1 MARPRKGLNGYINHP
16 SGFMERNKTV
26 ITVGCKNFIEKTA
39 KPRLIRML
47 TQIAQGMVDLIDGA
61 FTPVP
66 PYHRDPESGNAD
78 FPVWHGQLRDATGV
92 AIYDNGRVLK
102 FLPTKK
108 ADEHP
113 QSDRKRGISHIV
125 GREWLERAISEASG
139 MCSKGLW
146 IVLFSSVPYAADVN
160 RIGSPAGRG
169 AMYFDRLSDRQLAD
183 ILFNLEM
190 DPMFEVR

>member
-1 MARPRKGLNGYINHP
+1 MARPRKGLNGYVNHP
-16 SGFMERNKTV
+16 SGFMQRNKTV

-61 FTPVP
+61 FNPWP
-66 PYHRDPESGNAD
+66 SKLPHGGNAD
-78 FPVWHGQLRDATGV
+78 FPVWYGQMHDATGV
-92 AIYDNGRVLK
+92 AIYNDGAVVK

-108 ADEHP
+108 ALDSQP
-113 QSDRKRGISHIV
+113 QRHNGVNGIIGSQ
-125 GREWLERAISEASG
+125 WLERAIDEAKG
-139 MCSKGLW
+139 QCSKGLW
-146 IVLFSSVPYAADVN
+146 IVLFSSVPYAAEIN
-160 RIGSPAGRG
+160 AHGSSWGRG